1 MKAPDWDEYFM
12 TLVYLVAM
20 RSKDDRTHVGAVVV
34 GPDHEIRSTGYNS
47 FPRNIQDDIPDRQV
61 SPSKYMWIEHAE
73 RNSIYS
79 AALVG
84 IPLKNCTLYTNGLP
98 CSDCARA
105 VIQAGIK
112 EIVIDADW
120 DKGSNRDQWK
130 NSQSCAMTMLQEAGV
145 GVRAW
150 SGELLQQAEKM
161 QEDIL
166 KEFFDIA
173 GKNKEEPSL
182 IVNLKEGIRDD
193 IG

>member
-20 RSKDDRTHVGAVVV
+20 RSKDDRTHVGAIVV

-61 SPSKYMWIEHAE
+61 SPDKYLWIEHAE
-73 RNSIYS
+73 RNSIYN
-79 AALVG
+79 AARVG
-84 IPLKNCTLYTNGLP
+84 IPLINCTLYTNGLP
-98 CSDCARA
+98 CADCARA
-105 VIQAGIK
+105 AIQAGIK

-145 GVRAW
+145 VVRAW
-150 SGELLQQAEKM
+150 SGELLQPMKFLGGE
-161 QEDIL
+161 
-166 KEFFDIA
+166 
-173 GKNKEEPSL
+173 
-182 IVNLKEGIRDD
+182 IVL
-193 IG
+193 